1 MEKNF
6 VKVQSTKDII
16 ISLSLIVAGVA
27 IALLPIGGAA
37 NVTGILV
44 AITGAILLFTL
55 KNGYKE
61 SLSGERYDKIEHYYP
76 INMKN
81 ELVAAVSS
89 HPESLVHGDGNHGNA
104 MRLVIF
110 FNKKSNKAFVQLYEY
125 VPYKYELRTNI
136 IEYNL
141 AQVAQLLN

>member
-16 ISLSLIVAGVA
+16 ISFSLIIAGVA
-27 IALLPIGGAA
+27 MSLLPIGGAA

-55 KNGYKE
+55 KNGYKDR
-61 SLSGERYDKIEHYYP
+61 LSGERYDKIEHYYP

-81 ELVAAVSS
+81 EIVAAVSS